1 MFRFN
6 DSVKIKEIEKLYGR
20 SETLI
25 KTLEE
30 IKEKEIIGK
39 VISIDE
45 EDCILTVYVSFKGYD
60 NLWMSEEELEKV
72 NAYDNLKIV
81 ENIDDFIDA
90 MKKVYEEEVELE
102 GLLDEV
108 EIKEEDILYK
118 EEVEKDLDEVVRD
131 AEDNLNRELLNF
143 LMDKFG
149 YSEREEVLKE
159 YYRDKLVDR
168 IMGDYSLFDNEDL
181 FTIATTVDMML
192 DLFGLDSTDIQIAL
206 ERKEFEGKF
215 KRMDDDDLEF

>member
-6 DSVKIKEIEKLYGR
+6 DSVRIKEVEKLYGR

-90 MKKVYEEEVELE
+90 MKKVYEEEV
-102 GLLDEV
+102 DIQEV
-108 EIKEEDILYK
+108 EL
-118 EEVEKDLDEVVRD
+118 EEVERDLDEVVRD
-131 AEDNLNRELLNF
+131 AEDNMNRELLNF

-192 DLFGLDSTDIQIAL
+192 DLFGLNSTDIQTAL
-206 ERKEFEGKF
+206 ERKEFERKNRIQ
-215 KRMDDDDLEF
+215 KIDDDDDLIF